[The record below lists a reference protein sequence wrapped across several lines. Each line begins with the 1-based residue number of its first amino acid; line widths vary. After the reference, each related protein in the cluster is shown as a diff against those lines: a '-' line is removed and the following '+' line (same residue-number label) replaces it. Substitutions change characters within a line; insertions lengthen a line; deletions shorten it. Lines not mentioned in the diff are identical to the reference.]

1 MPMNLGL
8 GLGPSRR
15 AVSGAAPA
23 FTPASLF
30 TSGEQGAWFRP
41 NNLSTMWQ
49 ESTGRTVANA
59 VSNPVGLVYSLAQ
72 GATLGAELISNG
84 DFSNGT
90 TNWTAETGGTLSV
103 SSNNLVLDTTAN
115 FIFFNYV
122 PAIAT
127 VAGRT
132 YRVEI
137 VVLSSNIG
145 PSGNIRVGTFL
156 SGNNL
161 FNGAGILGNG
171 AATFSFVFTATTTT
185 SFLWMETGF
194 ATSGQIVID
203 RISCREVAGIHA
215 FQPTAGDRPLLQQE
229 PGPGSYYLDN
239 VSSDALNWTA
249 PAGTYTVA
257 YVIPDGTVTILT
269 GQSLSGATNVMLASQ
284 IVEYVAVNRALTGG
298 ETSGLTAYLQGVANP

>member
-8 GLGPSRR
+8 GLGLSRR

-30 TSGEQGAWFRP
+30 ALGEQGAWFRP

-72 GATLGAELISNG
+72 GATLGPELISNG

-90 TNWTAETGGTLSV
+90 TNWTTETGGTLSV
-103 SSNNLVLDTTAN
+103 SSNNLVLDTTAS
-115 FIFFNYV
+115 FILFNYV

-145 PSGNIRVGTFL
+145 PTGTIRVGTFL
-156 SGNNL
+156 AANNL

-171 AATFSFVFTATTTT
+171 AAIYSFVFTATTAT

-203 RISCREVAGIHA
+203 SISCREVAGIHA

-229 PGPGSYYLDN
+229 AGPEAYYLDN
-239 VSSDALNWTA
+239 VSSDTLNWTA

-269 GQSLSGATNVMLASQ
+269 SQSLSGATNIMLASQ